1 MTLSYGIYN
10 MAKLIIGL
18 LLLSGLTST
27 SWAKEVYEA
36 QNGDTISATIS
47 SNNLTRI
54 EIEGQRIVKD
64 FSSADISKKITKPLG
79 QVYLIPNTKTTFNLY
94 VVSDSGNTYNLR
106 LTPSK
111 NAHGDSIVIKP
122 AFSKV
127 KSTSTLEF
135 SNQAYV
141 RNLNYL
147 IELMYLNKDNDSQ
160 YNATTVNQAVIT
172 YSGLDSVLLKS
183 YTNDVLIGQVLLI
196 KNTSK
201 AKFLLSE
208 AQFYSAHTLA
218 VSIENSE
225 LAVNEF
231 TRVFMVKEVAQHD

>member
-1 MTLSYGIYN
+1 
-10 MAKLIIGL
+10 MAKLITGL
-18 LLLSGLTST
+18 LLLSCLTN

-36 QNGDTISATIS
+36 GNGDTITATIS

-54 EIEGQRIVKD
+54 EIEGQKIVKD
-64 FSSADISKKITKPLG
+64 FSAADLSKKITKPLG
-79 QVYLIPNTKTTFNLY
+79 QIYLIPNTKATFNLY
-94 VVSDSGNTYNLR
+94 VVSDTGNTYNLK

-122 AFSKV
+122 SASKL
-127 KSTSTLEF
+127 KATASLEF

-141 RNLNYL
+141 RNINYL
-147 IELMYLNKDNDSQ
+147 IEVMYLNKDSDSQ
-160 YNATTVNQAVIT
+160 YNASNVNQAVIT

-183 YTNDVLIGQVLLI
+183 YTNDALIGQVLLI

-201 AKFLLSE
+201 AKILLSE
-208 AQFYSAHTLA
+208 AQFYSEHTLTVA
-218 VSIENSE
+218 IENPE

-231 TRVFMVKEVAQHD
+231 TRVFIVKEAAQNE